1 MLKLN
6 HPLVQLIRRNVR
18 ARGFDIVWYRP
29 LNRLLAHHGIDL
41 VLDGG
46 ANIGQYASELRRQGY
61 QGRIVSFEPQP
72 PVFQDLQKAA
82 RADGNWTARNIGL
95 GDVEGE
101 LAMNICASSDC
112 GSLLKPV
119 AGLTPG
125 SEVVRQQMVPV
136 RRLDLLWNEICRP
149 GEKVFLKLD
158 VQGYEKK
165 ILAGAG
171 ACLDQVVG
179 VQLEMSLVPL
189 YEAQPNWEEM
199 LQLMRQKGFALW
211 KIETG
216 SRDPVTGRESELDGI
231 FFRSGATG
239 AAAPA

>member
-29 LNRLLAHHGIDL
+29 LNTLLAHHGINL

-46 ANIGQYASELRRQGY
+46 GNIGQYASELRRQGY
-61 QGRIVSFEPQP
+61 RGRIVSFEPQP
-72 PVFQDLQKAA
+72 PVFQELEKAA
-82 RADGNWTARNIGL
+82 RADGNWSALNIGL

-101 LAMNICASSDC
+101 LSMNICAVADC
-112 GSLLKPV
+112 GSLLKPI
-119 AGLTPG
+119 AGRLAGAT
-125 SEVVRQQMVPV
+125 VVGQQRVPV
-136 RRLDLLWNEICRP
+136 RRLDAIWSEVTRP

-165 ILAGAG
+165 ILTGAG
-171 ACLDQVVG
+171 ASLDRVMG

-189 YEAQPNWEEM
+189 YEGQPEWEEM
-199 LQLMRQKGFALW
+199 LQFMRVRGFALW

-216 SRDPVTGRESELDGI
+216 ARDPVSGRESELDGI
-231 FFRSGATG
+231 FFRAS
-239 AAAPA
+239 

>member
-18 ARGFDIVWYRP
+18 ARGFDVVWYRP
-29 LNRLLAHHGIDL
+29 LNRLLAHHGITL

-61 QGRIVSFEPQP
+61 RGRIVSFEPQP
-72 PVFQDLQKAA
+72 PVFQELEKAA
-82 RADGNWTARNIGL
+82 RADGNWTAMNIGL

-101 LAMNICASSDC
+101 LSMNITVASDC

-119 AGLTPG
+119 DGLLP
-125 SEVVRQQMVPV
+125 EAKVVGQQQVPV
-136 RRLDLLWNEICRP
+136 RRLDRLWKELVRP

-158 VQGYEKK
+158 VQGYEQK
-165 ILAGAG
+165 ILTGAG
-171 ACLDQVVG
+171 ACLDQVLG

-189 YEAQPNWEEM
+189 YEGQPNWEDM

-216 SRDPVTGRESELDGI
+216 ARDPISGRESELDGI
-231 FFRSGATG
+231 FFRDQPKSA
-239 AAAPA
+239 